1 MPPTARKQ
9 PQDRKPKKADTDHA
23 NDTYMRMTI
32 GDQEFVSSRPIRAAM
47 KAGLMRRY
55 ALDQNDAFLTL
66 RIMTNLFEDQPEAL
80 AAFDDLG
87 DDQLQAIAPDLLD
100 QIVLSQG
107 ATVGESSGSSI

>member
-47 KAGLMRRY
+47 KVCNAGSFGIFG
-55 ALDQNDAFLTL
+55 AC
-66 RIMTNLFEDQPEAL
+66 PERC
-80 AAFDDLG
+80 
-87 DDQLQAIAPDLLD
+87 
-100 QIVLSQG
+100 
-107 ATVGESSGSSI
+107 